1 MHTFKSHATCFTA
14 ISCYLHVLT
23 ETSMFE
29 NKTKKTWSVKKSY
42 YNSKYHSAVVRSSNC
57 SLSSAVQNQILML
70 TFKKKKQTFKIVLLS
85 EYYNCSKARL
95 TKWSSVAE
103 WLECWTPLV
112 FDHHTNEAQFIRLPR
127 RRSRWLLP
135 LCLGEDWWRTSAP
148 PVFNPEFLCSRG

>member
-103 WLECWTPLV
+103 WLECWTPV
-112 FDHHTNEAQFIRLPR
+112 NFTRARGPGFDSWSDSSKFPGLRTVTW
-127 RRSRWLLP
+127 SRVQRVDQ
-135 LCLGEDWWRTSAP
+135 EKHD
-148 PVFNPEFLCSRG
+148 